1 MIGWRHISSIRAR
14 IWALAAVLLLGVPLL
29 WGQAAQQI
37 LPPAA
42 PAFVDPSTEVDG
54 MQPDGTWRVDR
65 TVTVREKCRMM
76 VAQRSFSGTADTGP
90 IADLQIHATDGSNT
104 DALGPVVAT
113 SGREPGERRGWLAY
127 KLPPGFHGLYTVRVG
142 ADGCP
147 SGFSGWFQLYT
158 ATVP

>member
-1 MIGWRHISSIRAR
+1 MSGWSHFSTIRPA
-14 IWALAAVLLLGVPLL
+14 IWGLAVATLLGLSLL
-29 WGQAAQQI
+29 WGQAMNLI
-37 LPPAA
+37 GPSA
-42 PAFVDPSTEVDG
+42 PVYVDLSTETDG

-76 VAQRSFSGTADTGP
+76 VATRIFTGQSVEGP
-90 IADLQIHATDGSNT
+90 VVDLQLPAVDGSNV
-104 DALGPVVAT
+104 DALGPVVARP
-113 SGREPGERRGWLAY
+113 GREPGERRGWLAY
-127 KLPPGFHGLYTVRVG
+127 KLPPGFHGLYTVRVV